1 MTYLT
6 AVLLGLVQGITEFLP
21 ISSSGHLTLLQ
32 NIFHI
37 EGADLMFDVLL
48 HLGTLLPIFY
58 IYRRDIRA
66 VTRGCLGLVGLGKD
80 RGKRTK
86 AVRLRR
92 RMAIFYLLGL
102 IPLPLALLLKKPAEA
117 LSGNTIFVGAMLLV
131 TGFILF
137 LSDRFSRNRQE
148 QPHMSVLDAL
158 FVGLGQVIGV
168 LPGISRSGVTISAGM
183 LRGVPRATAVKYSFL
198 LSIPA
203 VIGAVILSLVEAIR
217 LGFDPRLLPMYLV
230 GMAAAAVSGYF
241 SIRLLRWT
249 ASRGSFGGFAY
260 YCWGAGIVALLL
272 SLVA

>member
-1 MTYLT
+1 
-6 AVLLGLVQGITEFLP
+6 
-21 ISSSGHLTLLQ
+21 
-32 NIFHI
+32 
-37 EGADLMFDVLL
+37 
-48 HLGTLLPIFY
+48 
-58 IYRRDIRA
+58 
-66 VTRGCLGLVGLGKD
+66 
-80 RGKRTK
+80 
-86 AVRLRR
+86 
-92 RMAIFYLLGL
+92 
-102 IPLPLALLLKKPAEA
+102 
-117 LSGNTIFVGAMLLV
+117 
-131 TGFILF
+131 
-137 LSDRFSRNRQE
+137 
-148 QPHMSVLDAL
+148 MSVLDAL